1 MLLNFRTYGNQG
13 PPLVIIHGFL
23 GMGDNWHLLAQQFG
37 KDFSVFVMDM
47 RNHGKSGHSDEFSLP
62 LMVDD
67 IIETLDKE
75 GISKVNIIG
84 HSMGGK
90 VGMLMA
96 LENPSL
102 VEKLVV
108 ADIAPKAYPP
118 GHDDVFRALHKI
130 DLGTLQ
136 TRNEADNLM
145 TQDLPDF
152 STRQFL
158 LKNLTRDE
166 NGNFIWKMNLL
177 VLEKYYSNMS
187 IEIEGS
193 PFYNPTLFIRGSK
206 SKYILDSDLDVI
218 EKLFPNYILETI
230 EGAGHWLHAD
240 KPEEFYGVV
249 NSFISEL

>member
-23 GMGDNWHLLAQQFG
+23 GMGDNWHLLAQQYA
-37 KDFSVFVMDM
+37 KDFSVYVMDM
-47 RNHGKSGHSDEFSLP
+47 RNHGKSPHSDKFSLP

-67 IIETLDKE
+67 IIETLDNE
-75 GISKVNIIG
+75 GINKVNIIG

-96 LENPSL
+96 LENSSR

-108 ADIAPKAYPP
+108 ADIAPKAYPR
-118 GHDDVFRALHKI
+118 GHEDVFSALHRI
-130 DLGTLQ
+130 NLETLQ
-136 TRNEADNLM
+136 TRTEVDNLM
-145 TQDLPDF
+145 AQDLPEF

-166 NGNFIWKMNLL
+166 NGNFIWKMNLP
-177 VLEKYYSNMS
+177 VLEMYYNNMS

-193 PFYNPTLFIRGSK
+193 AYYDPTLFIRGSK
-206 SKYILDSDLDVI
+206 SKYILDSDLDMI

-230 EGAGHWLHAD
+230 EDAGHWLHAD
-240 KPEEFYGVV
+240 KPEEFYEVV
-249 NSFISEL
+249 NSFLK